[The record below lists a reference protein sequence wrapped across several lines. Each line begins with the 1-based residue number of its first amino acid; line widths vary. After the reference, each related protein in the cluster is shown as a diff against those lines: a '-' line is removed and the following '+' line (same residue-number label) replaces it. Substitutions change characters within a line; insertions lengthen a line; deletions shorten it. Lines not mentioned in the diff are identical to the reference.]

1 MMNYAEK
8 YFFLLILTIP
18 LSIILGSAVS
28 FFNIV
33 LLCFPFLIYIF
44 LQKNYRFVDNKVFYL
59 LLLIYAYLIFNCL
72 ISLDYQSSL
81 FRNIGF
87 IRFII
92 LFLII
97 NYFFSL
103 SGFQEKILNIWS
115 LLIIFFALDVYLE
128 FFRGTNILGFGNDVF
143 KTRIVS
149 FFKDEPVAGAFL
161 HGFVFLVIGHLINTF
176 SNYNKKIYIIV
187 IVLVFLL
194 SAIIITGERS
204 NTIKTIFGFIFFL
217 IMIKNFKTKSKLM
230 FFLFSLA
237 CVVLLF
243 VNSNYLKT
251 RYYGQILS
259 NITDDNKRSEF
270 IENNLYLKLYKSGL
284 NVFKNYPIFG
294 VGNKNYRVETCK
306 NKTHQYVCM
315 THPHQIYFE
324 FLSEHGLFG
333 TIILISSI
341 FYLLFKI
348 LMEIIKSRNNIQ
360 IGCFVYILSN
370 FLPFIPSGSFFSSFT
385 ATLFWLNFS
394 IMFACNKKTNIFTKN
409 H

>member
-28 FFNIV
+28 FINIV

-176 SNYNKKIYIIV
+176 SNYNKKIYIAV

-217 IMIKNFKTKSKLM
+217 IMIKNFETKSKLM

-243 VNSNYLKT
+243 INSNYLKT

-324 FLSEHGLFG
+324 FLSEHGLVG
-333 TIILISSI
+333 TIIILSIFFSLIFKNYRSMISSNN
-341 FYLLFKI
+341 YLQK
-348 LMEIIKSRNNIQ
+348 
-360 IGCFVYILSN
+360 GCFAFLVVYFVPL
-370 FLPFIPSGSFFSSFT
+370 LPSCSFFT
-385 ATLFWLNFS
+385 DYNLTLFMLNLS
-394 IMFACNKKTNIFTKN
+394 LYYASDTKN
-409 H
+409 LLKKM

>member
-28 FFNIV
+28 FVNIV

-161 HGFVFLVIGHLINTF
+161 HGFVFLVIGHLMNTF
-176 SNYNKKIYIIV
+176 SNYNKKIYIAV

-194 SAIIITGERS
+194 AAIIIT
-204 NTIKTIFGFIFFL
+204 
-217 IMIKNFKTKSKLM
+217 
-230 FFLFSLA
+230 
-237 CVVLLF
+237 
-243 VNSNYLKT
+243 
-251 RYYGQILS
+251 
-259 NITDDNKRSEF
+259 
-270 IENNLYLKLYKSGL
+270 
-284 NVFKNYPIFG
+284 
-294 VGNKNYRVETCK
+294 
-306 NKTHQYVCM
+306 
-315 THPHQIYFE
+315 
-324 FLSEHGLFG
+324 
-333 TIILISSI
+333 
-341 FYLLFKI
+341 
-348 LMEIIKSRNNIQ
+348 
-360 IGCFVYILSN
+360 
-370 FLPFIPSGSFFSSFT
+370 
-385 ATLFWLNFS
+385 
-394 IMFACNKKTNIFTKN
+394 
-409 H
+409 